1 MSPLALNVLKNAG
14 TNRFKTIT
22 IEILCASGMAHI
34 SKEKTTESK

>member
-1 MSPLALNVLKNAG
+1 MSALALDVLKNAS

-22 IEILCASGMAHI
+22 IEILCTSGMPHI